1 MKGMKIESVRDLKDV
16 VAVMHDSEFNEKDYG
31 FKPEKK
37 MFFLESRAFRS
48 QEHLRLELYNIEEYR
63 PAKNEEKIWQ
73 GKGIAGVFNYI
84 RIRKHGLKLTLVS
97 QDLRI
102 VMILSKLEGELTR
115 DK

>member
-1 MKGMKIESVRDLKDV
+1 MKGRKIESVRDLQDV
-16 VAVMHDSEFNEKDYG
+16 VAIMHDSEFNEKDYG
-31 FKPEKK
+31 FIPEKK

-48 QEHLRLELYNIEEYR
+48 KEHFRLELYNIEEYK
-63 PAKNEEKIWQ
+63 PVNEERIWQ

-102 VMILSKLEGELTR
+102 VMVLSKLEGKLIIVE
-115 DK
+115 